1 MRRYEMRFWLSLI
14 LTLLLFV
21 SKGQT
26 QVTSQILEEIK
37 RDFQPLSALII
48 GIEGNEVILDKGR
61 AQGIKPKDILT
72 VYKKIRKIVHPE
84 TKESLG
90 FLKEPIGK
98 IEVLRVDENFS
109 TARILTKKE
118 EFPIPTLAKRNTD
131 IRILLLSEGL
141 QDEALFFTLKG
152 ILQESELIYDPNLR
166 LAQLTSADLFN
177 RKIDLLL
184 VVGPG
189 YLKIYN
195 SYLDLVRVYGSPLK
209 GPTQAPAIAPPREVP
224 PQPKVFA
231 PQFKQVSLLG
241 KMPGEVLQGEFVD
254 LDGDGTKEMLYFSS
268 NELFAVKL
276 KGGLLGRYRPEK
288 GQILSIS
295 AGPQGWIALNI
306 YEKNLGMRSEI
317 IRFTPQGFQP
327 VIKNLN
333 LILQFVDYAGT
344 GQRDTL
350 LVQTFDGETFYG
362 REVYIAKREGN
373 SIRYAQRLEVPENFH
388 LPGANFVD
396 LDGDGE
402 RELVAFLSDGRL
414 GIFKRGRLV
423 FSTPFEVSKHFYQLT
438 LTKGKREQ
446 EVIKAV
452 LFPVISPV
460 IGDFDRDGSPDLLFV
475 KAEFP
480 LERVVK
486 DLKSLPLNQG
496 NFQFYTLSY
505 QGTYYFRASSL
516 NESGVLTAL
525 GMEGENIYF
534 VTVKGVYPGQ
544 TESLLYSILY

>member
-1 MRRYEMRFWLSLI
+1 MTFWLSLI
-14 LTLLLFV
+14 LGFLFIFSQGNAQV
-21 SKGQT
+21 SP
-26 QVTSQILEEIK
+26 QVLEEIK
-37 RDFQPLSALII
+37 RDFQPLQVLII

-72 VYKKIRKIVHPE
+72 VYKKVRKVIHPE

-109 TARILTKKE
+109 TARILSKRE

-131 IRILLLSEGL
+131 LRLLLLSEGP
-141 QDEALFFTLKG
+141 QREALFFTLKS
-152 ILQESELIYDPNLR
+152 LLPESEIFYDPNLKVS
-166 LAQLTSADLFN
+166 QLTSADLFN

-184 VVGPG
+184 AEGPG
-189 YLKIYN
+189 YLKVYN
-195 SYLDLVRVYGSPLK
+195 SYLDLVRIYGSPVATPNQIASKTESVASLPH
-209 GPTQAPAIAPPREVP
+209 PTS
-224 PQPKVFA
+224 FT

-254 LDGDGTKEMLYFSS
+254 LDGDGREEFLYFTSN

-276 KGGLLGRYRPEK
+276 KGGLLAKYKPEK
-288 GQILSIS
+288 GQILSLS
-295 AGPQGWIALNI
+295 AGPQGWVALNI
-306 YEKNLGMRSEI
+306 YEKNLGMRSEVLKL
-317 IRFTPQGFQP
+317 TPQGFQP
-327 VIKNLN
+327 VLKNLN
-333 LILQFVDYAGT
+333 LILQFVDYAGV
-344 GQRDTL
+344 GQKDTL
-350 LVQTFDGETFYG
+350 LVQTFDGDTFFG
-362 REVYIAKREGN
+362 KEVYIAKREGN
-373 SIRYAQRLEVPENFH
+373 SLRYAQRLEVPENFR

-402 RELVAFLSDGRL
+402 RELVTFLSDGRL

-438 LTKGKREQ
+438 LTKGKKGQ
-446 EVIKAV
+446 EVVKAV
-452 LFPVISPV
+452 LYPFVSPLV
-460 IGDFDRDGSPDLLFV
+460 GDFNRDGRQDLLFI

-480 LERVVK
+480 LERVAG

-505 QGTYYFRASSL
+505 QGTYYFRALAL
-516 NESGVLTAL
+516 NETGVMTAL
-525 GMEGENIYF
+525 GGEGENIYF